1 METITRPQHRPQIPD
16 QASRRRRPLG
26 IVVAALTVGLVSAV
40 AVLTVV
46 SLGGGEAPAPAT
58 RAEAPVATQAPPAVV
73 PTDWRV
79 VVQGIVAVA
88 NDLRINPDP
97 SKLATYMDPTSPQFA
112 EAVNAQSRLAD
123 GTWRY
128 DPPPARPTVGDVQV
142 VRADGTS
149 ATLTVFFTST
159 PRYRVLDRSGAVIN
173 DTLAGVGVSRW
184 TLSLSGSTWRLVQ
197 AVAL

>member
-1 METITRPQHRPQIPD
+1 METITRPQHQPQIPD
-16 QASRRRRPLG
+16 QARRRRRSPG
-26 IVVAALTVGLVSAV
+26 IFELALIIALVSAL
-40 AVLTVV
+40 AVLAVV
-46 SLGGGEAPAPAT
+46 SFGGSDTPAPAT
-58 RAEAPVATQAPPAVV
+58 RAEAPNATQAPAVA

-97 SKLATYMDPTSPQFA
+97 SRLATYMDPMSPQFA
-112 EAVNAQSRLAD
+112 EAVNAQSKLAD

-159 PRYRVLDRSGAVIN
+159 PRYRVLDRAGAVIN

-184 TLSLSGSTWRLVQ
+184 TLRLSESTWRLVQ